1 MTEREKSMKYEIKVS
16 EVKNGSENLK
26 GIATVVLGDSF
37 RLGNIMIMNNP
48 NNDKL
53 FVAMPSYKTNQA
65 GEQGETVFK
74 DIFNPISKEFRDEL
88 YKNILDA
95 FAELKEH
102 QAGNRYSVTVNEKD
116 TTMPEFE
123 VRVTPFTKEGS
134 NLRGLV
140 SIKIE
145 NCMAVNNI
153 TVKESKEGNL
163 YVDMP
168 TYKAKQLDDQGRA
181 SYKDICNPITAK
193 FNEKLNSAV
202 LQSYEAAKNKERD
215 SVWNKLQEMADT
227 VKNRD
232 AEAPEKEQRQPNRDE
247 AAR

>member
-1 MTEREKSMKYEIKVS
+1 MKYEIKVS

-48 NNDKL
+48 NKDKL
-53 FVAMPSYKTNQA
+53 FVAMPSYKTNQVD
-65 GEQGETVFK
+65 EQGKTVFK
-74 DIFNPISKEFRDEL
+74 DIFNPVSKEFREEL
-88 YKNILDA
+88 YNNILDA
-95 FAELKEH
+95 FTELKEH
-102 QAGNRYSVTVNEKD
+102 QAGNRYNVIFNEKD
-116 TTMPEFE
+116 TTMPEIE
-123 VRVTPFTKEGS
+123 VRVTPYEKEGS
-134 NLRGLV
+134 NLKGLV
-140 SIKIE
+140 SLKIE
-145 NCMAVNNI
+145 GCIAVNNI

-181 SYKDICNPITAK
+181 SYKDICNPVTAK
-193 FNEKLNSAV
+193 FNEKLSSAV
-202 LQSYEAAKNKERD
+202 LQSYEAAQNKERG
-215 SVWNKLQEMADT
+215 SVLNKLHEKADT

-232 AEAPEKEQRQPNRDE
+232 AEAPEKEQRQPSRDE